1 MDAKQV
7 LVAGGDYFEVSPK
20 EGVYYIY
27 KVKNIFTNWESIE
40 VGKAD
45 NLDDAINFIETYSG
59 KQISAVRTVFKK

>member
-27 KVKNIFTNWESIE
+27 EVKNIFTDWES
-40 VGKAD
+40 
-45 NLDDAINFIETYSG
+45 
-59 KQISAVRTVFKK
+59 SASSI

>member
-7 LVAGGDYFEVSPK
+7 LVAGGDLFEISPK